1 MFEKWQ
7 VDLEKFDILKGVA
20 APMLLPNINTDVII
34 RIERLVELPR
44 DELGPYCF
52 EAWRYN
58 ADGSD
63 NAEFVLNKPSLR
75 RAKILLAGPNF
86 GCGSSR
92 EAAVWALWGMGF
104 RCVIAPSFGEIF
116 FTNCFQNGM
125 LPIVLPELVISQLA
139 GQMGL
144 EAPAEL
150 TVDLNRQS
158 ISAADGQAVNFQID
172 DLKKAA
178 LLDGLDEIT
187 MTFRRSAEIDDYQA
201 RQRHAKPWLY
211 EMHNSKF

>member
-1 MFEKWQ
+1 
-7 VDLEKFDILKGVA
+7 
-20 APMLLPNINTDVII
+20 
-34 RIERLVELPR
+34 
-44 DELGPYCF
+44 LGPYCF

-58 ADGSD
+58 ADGSE
-63 NAEFVLNKPSLR
+63 NAEFVLNKPSLKQ
-75 RAKILLAGPNF
+75 AKILLAGPNF

-125 LPIVLPELVISQLA
+125 LPIVLPEPVVSQLA

-158 ISAADGQAVNFQID
+158 ISAADGLAVTFQID
-172 DLKKAA
+172 GLKRAA

-201 RQRHAKPWLY
+201 RQRRAKPWLY
-211 EMHNSKF
+211 EINNSKF